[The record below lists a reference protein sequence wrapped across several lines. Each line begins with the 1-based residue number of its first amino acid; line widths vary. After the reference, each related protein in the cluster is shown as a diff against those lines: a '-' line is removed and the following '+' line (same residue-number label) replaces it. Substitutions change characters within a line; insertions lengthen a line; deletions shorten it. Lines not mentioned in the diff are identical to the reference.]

1 MESAAPQFAPQI
13 PTVPMQMP
21 QQQMAQ
27 MMPHKPMQQMQPAQP
42 QFKSVEPKKAR
53 NSFSYFWMEEYEKA
67 KLMSDSN
74 TCGGKDTIKRC
85 AELWKTMTD

>member
-27 MMPHKPMQQMQPAQP
+27 MMPQQPMQQMQPAQP
-42 QFKSVEPKKAR
+42 QSKPIEPKRVK
-53 NSFSYFWMEEYEKA
+53 NSFMYYWTEQAKQA
-67 KLMSDSN
+67 KLIDQN
-74 TCGGKDTIKRC
+74 FTAGKDYMK
-85 AELWKTMTD
+85 